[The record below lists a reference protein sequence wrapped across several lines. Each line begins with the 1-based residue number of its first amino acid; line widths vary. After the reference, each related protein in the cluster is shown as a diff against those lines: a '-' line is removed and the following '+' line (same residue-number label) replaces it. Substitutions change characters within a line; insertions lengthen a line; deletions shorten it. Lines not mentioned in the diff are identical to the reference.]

1 MGPMTLLVVA
11 MAVLFSQSSKVGSNV
26 PAMYTDVVL
35 AQIGI
40 YPLLPGISAWVGSN
54 LAPSWK
60 RSIGLAWLLAAGNF
74 GSLIGTNIFLDSE
87 VPSYPTGFGVSLGII
102 CLVLVAGC
110 VLEFSPWRLNKVKLL
125 KSGSEVRAHYTQEQ
139 LDGMGEKSPL
149 YQYTL

>member
-1 MGPMTLLVVA
+1 
-11 MAVLFSQSSKVGSNV
+11 
-26 PAMYTDVVL
+26 MYTGVVL

-40 YPLLPGISAWVGSN
+40 YPLLPGISAWVGNN

-87 VPSYPTGFGVSLGII
+87 APSYPTGFGVSLGII
-102 CLVLVAGC
+102 CLGLVAGC
-110 VLEFSPWRLNKVKLL
+110 VLESSLWRLNKAKLL
-125 KSGSEVRAHYTQEQ
+125 KSESEFRAQYTQEQ
-139 LDGMGEKSPL
+139 LDAMGEKSPL